1 MKKKSEKLEGFIHG
15 LHKHITG
22 NRQFRKNTNGKSEVQ
37 IQTEIRPLIVDYL
50 KEWFKAEGV
59 VDFEGK
65 AHDSFY
71 WEGQEG
77 RNKDKR
83 QGAFGAFNY
92 PDFIIKRPYN
102 IAIEYKQSPNGSI
115 VKHGIG
121 QSMLHTMTGEH
132 DFVYFLFRDQSENLR
147 VCESVKCKSEEDKE
161 KNKKELEIM
170 DTLWQDFNVRLVV
183 I

>member
-1 MKKKSEKLEGFIHG
+1 MKKKSEKLLGFIHG
-15 LHKHITG
+15 LHDHIVN
-22 NRQFRKNTNGKSEVQ
+22 NRQFRKNTAGRSEVQ

-50 KEWFKAEGV
+50 KEWFRAEGV

-83 QGAFGAFNY
+83 KGTFGAFGY
-92 PDFIIKRPYN
+92 PDFIIRRPYN
-102 IAIEYKQSPNGSI
+102 VAIEYKQSPNGST

-121 QSMLHTMTGEH
+121 QSILHTMTGEH
-132 DFVYFLFRDQSENLR
+132 DFVYFLFRDQSEDHKI
-147 VCESVKCKSEEDKE
+147 VESVKDNN
-161 KNKKELEIM
+161 KNRETEII
-170 DTLWQDFNVRLVV
+170 DTLWNDFNVKLA
-183 I
+183 II

>member
-1 MKKKSEKLEGFIHG
+1 MKKKSAKLEEFING
-15 LHKHITG
+15 LHKHIVG
-22 NRQFRKNTNGKSEVQ
+22 NRQFRKNTNGKSEIQ

-50 KEWFKAEGV
+50 KEWFKGEGV
-59 VDFEGK
+59 VDFERK

-77 RNKDKR
+77 RNKDHR
-83 QGAFGAFNY
+83 NGAFGAFNY
-92 PDFIIKRPYN
+92 PDFIIKKPYN

-121 QSMLHTMTGEH
+121 QSILHTMTGEH
-132 DFVYFLFRDQSENLR
+132 DFVYFLFRDQSEDLR
-147 VCESVKCKSEEDKE
+147 IRESIKNDDDGNKE
-161 KNKKELEIM
+161 KEIIE
-170 DTLWQDFNVRLVV
+170 TLWQGFNVRLVV